1 MNETTKAVVEAVEVI
16 VNCVVYRFATIEEAK
31 EFKKE
36 MMNQ

>member
-1 MNETTKAVVEAVEVI
+1 MNEQATKAVEYVEVI
-16 VNCVVYRFATIEEAK
+16 VAGVVYRFATMEEAK

>member
-1 MNETTKAVVEAVEVI
+1 MNETTKAVVEYVEVI
-16 VNCVVYRFATIEEAK
+16 VSGVVYRFATMEEAK